1 MELVER
7 CMIQVRERDV
17 ETLNMRSFHMHDL
30 MRDVCLSKAK
40 QEKFLYV
47 ADQSNACQL
56 ATIGRVRRVSVHKLF
71 PIQCIKSPCLRSLL
85 FFDAFLPDEE
95 LEKVLLLT
103 MVRVLDYERGGD
115 AGCKLPNDIGK
126 LIHLRFFRLRDLNFW
141 SSKLPSSLGNLR
153 FLQTL
158 DLRIIGR
165 WSNSIRV
172 PNVIWRMEKLIHLY
186 LPSKCKSKTKLKL
199 GTLKNLQTLVNF
211 NTKNCYLKD
220 LINMTN
226 IRELEIQGHFNIEDF
241 YTEELGRNPAI
252 VQSKYLHSLS
262 IINDEGRID
271 PRHLTHLLSSCNSI
285 SRLSLD
291 VKIRRLPKYHY
302 LSSNLAY
309 IKLRKCKL
317 EEDTIPTLEKLPYLR
332 MLEFHEEA
340 FIGKEMLCCGQ
351 AFAKLESLFRTRKIK
366 ESWITIKEDLKKAHD
381 RLWWD
386 FIVD

>member
-1 MELVER
+1 
-7 CMIQVRERDV
+7 
-17 ETLNMRSFHMHDL
+17 
-30 MRDVCLSKAK
+30 
-40 QEKFLYV
+40 
-47 ADQSNACQL
+47 
-56 ATIGRVRRVSVHKLF
+56 
-71 PIQCIKSPCLRSLL
+71 
-85 FFDAFLPDEE
+85 
-95 LEKVLLLT
+95 
-103 MVRVLDYERGGD
+103 
-115 AGCKLPNDIGK
+115 
-126 LIHLRFFRLRDLNFW
+126 
-141 SSKLPSSLGNLR
+141 
-153 FLQTL
+153 
-158 DLRIIGR
+158 
-165 WSNSIRV
+165 
-172 PNVIWRMEKLIHLY
+172 
-186 LPSKCKSKTKLKL
+186 
-199 GTLKNLQTLVNF
+199 
-211 NTKNCYLKD
+211 
-220 LINMTN
+220 MTN

-241 YTEELGRNPAI
+241 YTEELGKNPPI
-252 VQSKYLHSLS
+252 VQSKYLHSLT

-317 EEDTIPTLEKLPYLR
+317 EEDPIPTLEKLPYLR

-366 ESWITIKEDLKKAHD
+366 ESWMTIKEDLKKAHD